1 MDVLLPRGGSRP
13 FGPLPPAAVALY
25 GVLLGGAGLTLCF
38 RAGNLNGYWAAG
50 IIGFV
55 LGVACILLAARA
67 ERRPR
72 RAALALVP
80 DAPAPTDPKLAA
92 ARLVSELE
100 DLRRQLDAPLD
111 VDAA

>member
-1 MDVLLPRGGSRP
+1 
-13 FGPLPPAAVALY
+13 
-25 GVLLGGAGLTLCF
+25 
-38 RAGNLNGYWAAG
+38 
-50 IIGFV
+50 
-55 LGVACILLAARA
+55 
-67 ERRPR
+67 
-72 RAALALVP
+72 LALVP

>member
-1 MDVLLPRGGSRP
+1 MDVAANSRP
-13 FGPLPPAAVALY
+13 FGPLPPAAVAIY
-25 GVLLGGAGLTLCF
+25 GVVLGGAGLILCF
-38 RAGNLNGYWAAG
+38 KAGHPDGFWAAG
-50 IIGFV
+50 MNGFL

-72 RAALALVP
+72 RASLALVP